1 MSFTFEWSRF
11 SELSTPVPSRCS
23 TNAYDK
29 GDKLLT
35 VIADNIEVVELEMGI
50 RCAFELYV
58 TPMQFTTPELEIRHI
73 GNSSP
78 TSFVEYPHCIQR

>member
-11 SELSTPVPSRCS
+11 SELSTPMPSRCS

-29 GDKLLT
+29 GDKLP

-58 TPMQFTTPELEIRHI
+58 TPMQFTTP
-73 GNSSP
+73 NSRFGTLANSPP
-78 TSFVEYPHCIQR
+78 TSFVEYSHCIQR

>member
-1 MSFTFEWSRF
+1 M
-11 SELSTPVPSRCS
+11 PSRSS

-29 GDKLLT
+29 GDKLP
-35 VIADNIEVVELEMGI
+35 VITDNIEAVELEMGI